1 MYLPPEEKKPRSRA
15 MRWTFRLII
24 TGIIIFLAFL
34 FVVNTIS
41 GTGDMQ
47 RSGLQQALSDVT
59 GTKVSITKL
68 TRFNVFPQFAIGFE
82 GIDGVGASADTG
94 FSVGEF
100 TYAKSFGDWFF
111 NNETAIQTLSIAQ
124 LRTNAGVIGPQIFE
138 ITKAEIIPAADKEQ
152 PYLKAEGLYGVQ
164 KFSARFDLT
173 QTQFGMIPNYE
184 IGTGKKFEVQLGDFN
199 VTGKLLYKKKEV
211 KLQDVTLRIND
222 SAPVTGD
229 VSVRAVDRNM
239 TVTVNFTARESAG
252 QLIWTPK
259 KRLQEWKFSRLHFDQ
274 IVGNGPLWHDI
285 RTSWEELVPPVSE
298 KHDAAT
304 EPARALVTVDKL
316 EGALTGDQLKG
327 EFLFKA
333 EGILGLWQG
342 NLGDQGRIEC
352 GVLDKRAVAFKAEAD
367 LKNGT
372 LTLNEKTGKI
382 GFIPAKSFEKISV
395 PAADIKNLKQNKT
408 SACDDLLNV
417 TAP

>member
-15 MRWTFRLII
+15 VRWTFRLII
-24 TGIIIFLAFL
+24 AGIIIFLAFL

-111 NNETAIQTLSIAQ
+111 NNETSIQTLNIAQ

-152 PYLKAEGLYGVQ
+152 PYLKAEGLYGAQ

-229 VSVRAVDRNM
+229 VNVRAVDRNM
-239 TVTVNFTARESAG
+239 TVTVNFTAGESAG
-252 QLIWTPK
+252 QLVWTPK
-259 KRLQEWKFSRLHFDQ
+259 KRLQEWKISRLHFDQ

-298 KHDAAT
+298 KHDADA

-316 EGALTGDQLKG
+316 EGALTGGQLKG
-327 EFLFKA
+327 EFLLKA
-333 EGILGLWQG
+333 EGLMGLWQG
-342 NLGDQGRIEC
+342 SLGDQGSIEC
-352 GVLDKRAVAFKAEAD
+352 GVLDKRAVAFKAGAS

-372 LTLNEKTGKI
+372 LTLNDKTGKI
-382 GFIPAKSFEKISV
+382 GYTPAKSFEKISV
-395 PAADIKNLKQNKT
+395 SSGDIKNLKQDKNP
-408 SACDDLLNV
+408 ACDDLLNV
-417 TAP
+417 TSP